1 MRGVN
6 PRSARSASV
15 VRAFGKTYKIQFAD
29 SVQETPADLL
39 ARAHEV
45 LVGIANSLQGIPAGS
60 ALWSEMRAGI
70 AELNL
75 AGWRFEYRVDR
86 RGRRILVVDVQRAD
100 G

>member
-1 MRGVN
+1 M
-6 PRSARSASV
+6 ARQ
-15 VRAFGKTYKIQFAD
+15 FGKAFSIHFAQ
-29 SVQETPADLL
+29 SVQEPPADLL

-45 LVGIANSLQGIPAGS
+45 LLGIASSLQGIPARR
-60 ALWSEMRAGI
+60 ALWREMRTGI

-86 RGRRILVVDVQRAD
+86 RERRILVVDVQRAD